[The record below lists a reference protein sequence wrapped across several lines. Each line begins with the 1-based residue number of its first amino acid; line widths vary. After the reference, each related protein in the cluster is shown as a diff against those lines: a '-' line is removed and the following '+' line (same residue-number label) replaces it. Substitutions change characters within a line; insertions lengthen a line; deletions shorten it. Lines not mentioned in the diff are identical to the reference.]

1 MLLNLL
7 SKEEKFYF
15 IDLLCKVFTVDGAAN
30 DFEKRILELYKTEM
44 GDETSKHR
52 HSNLDFNK
60 LVEYFASRSKTTKN
74 IVYYNIVFV
83 SLSDE
88 FYSVEVH
95 ELLDQIQHELMIT
108 NKKKIELLK
117 VIYAEKDLKEKA
129 KRLMFEW

>member
-7 SKEEKFYF
+7 TKEEKYYF
-15 IDLLCKVFTVDGAAN
+15 LDLLSKVFTVDGEVTA
-30 DFEKRILELYKTEM
+30 FEKRIMQIYKTEM
-44 GDETSKHR
+44 GDDINRHR
-52 HSNLDFNK
+52 QSNMAFEK
-60 LVEYFASRSKTTKN
+60 LVEYFASKPKTTKN

-95 ELLDQIQHELMIT
+95 EILDQIQHELMIT

-117 VIYAEKDLKEKA
+117 AIYAEKDLKEKV
-129 KRLMFEW
+129 KRLVFE